1 MVAYLFQ
8 PLEVQLEKS
17 IGIFGTADA
26 ELYDAVLEQLLDVML
41 FHVRLDVLEAL
52 LFAAQRLHLQL
63 LLRFTLLLLLLVVVD
78 QILFRFL
85 LNRDLPFRS
94 ALDQH

>member
-63 LLRFTLLLLLLVVVD
+63 LLRFTLLLLLVVVD

>member
-63 LLRFTLLLLLLVVVD
+63 LLRFTLLLLVVVD